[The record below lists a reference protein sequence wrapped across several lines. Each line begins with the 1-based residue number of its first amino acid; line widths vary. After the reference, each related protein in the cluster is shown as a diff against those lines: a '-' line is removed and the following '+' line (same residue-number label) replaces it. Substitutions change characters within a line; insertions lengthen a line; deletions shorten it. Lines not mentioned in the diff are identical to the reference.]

1 MTIPQFQ
8 RHILA
13 WYKDNRRD
21 LPWRPNV
28 RWRKGLPISPRAK
41 RLAGNRSPARPL
53 AESWLPI
60 SSKRLPQDLTPYHI
74 LVSEIMLQQT
84 QVPRV
89 LQKYPEFLHA
99 FPTCTAL
106 ARAPRQQL
114 FSVWQG
120 MGYWRRALYIQ
131 ETARRIQKEYSGHV
145 PSDLQNLRQ
154 LPGIGPYTAGA
165 IACFAYQNT
174 DAFIDINIRRVYI
187 KFFFIRKQNVED
199 GKILRVAQKAL
210 WRPNPREWHYALMD
224 YGSLMLGK
232 ERTLNTQS
240 AHYYKQTRFEGSP
253 RFWRA
258 HIIRFLLAKGSLSR
272 AALSRLMQKKAHE
285 KGYPPP
291 LLAPLLSSLQKDG
304 IVRVEKNGN
313 FGIK

>member
-174 DAFIDINIRRVYI
+174 DA
-187 KFFFIRKQNVED
+187 
-199 GKILRVAQKAL
+199 
-210 WRPNPREWHYALMD
+210 
-224 YGSLMLGK
+224 
-232 ERTLNTQS
+232 
-240 AHYYKQTRFEGSP
+240 
-253 RFWRA
+253 
-258 HIIRFLLAKGSLSR
+258 
-272 AALSRLMQKKAHE
+272 
-285 KGYPPP
+285 
-291 LLAPLLSSLQKDG
+291 
-304 IVRVEKNGN
+304 
-313 FGIK
+313 